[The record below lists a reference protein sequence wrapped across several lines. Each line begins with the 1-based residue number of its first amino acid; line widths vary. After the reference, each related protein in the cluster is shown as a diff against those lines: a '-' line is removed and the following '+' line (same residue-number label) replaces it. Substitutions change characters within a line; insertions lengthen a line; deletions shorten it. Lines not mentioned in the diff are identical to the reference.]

1 VEINLEINLKLGKT
15 VDNSLQL
22 AIQGEKEKRR
32 SILKVILDAILFC
45 AKNNLALRGK
55 TENIGESG
63 SGIFLSTIELISHY
77 HTQLAQ
83 HIEAVKGKKHNFLL
97 VSTNSK

>member
-1 VEINLEINLKLGKT
+1 M
-15 VDNSLQL
+15 DNSLQL
-22 AIQGEKEKRR
+22 AIQGEKEKWR

-77 HTQLAQ
+77 HTQLKQ
-83 HIEAVKGKKHNFLL
+83 
-97 VSTNSK
+97 